1 MSFERESKW
10 RISGRMSVCQSIL
23 GAKLMMIDFTKMH
36 GAGNDFVV
44 IDAVR
49 KAVSLSSEQIQTI
62 ANRHTGVGCDQV
74 LVIEPPKRG
83 DADFEYK
90 IFNADGSSAGQCGNG
105 ARCVGRFIHEQGL
118 SPKQEITLQVG
129 DCLRHLSLS
138 KHFDVKAELGAPVF
152 DLAAIPYV
160 LPDGNEASSTDH
172 ELKLGSVT
180 VNAGILSMGNPHA
193 VIVVDDCAATP
204 VEKIGPM
211 IQALAIF
218 PDSVNVGF
226 MEIKSRDAIA
236 LRVFER
242 GVGET
247 LACGSGACA
256 AVVHGIKLGLLSPE
270 VTVDLPGGKLTVSW
284 TGGQDAVWLSGPAE
298 TVFQG
303 KVNLR

>member
-1 MSFERESKW
+1 
-10 RISGRMSVCQSIL
+10 
-23 GAKLMMIDFTKMH
+23 MMIDFTKMH

-49 KAVSLSSEQIQTI
+49 KAVNLSSKHIQTI
-62 ANRHTGVGCDQV
+62 ADRHTGVGCDQV

-105 ARCVGRFIHEQGL
+105 ARCVGRFIREQGL

-129 DCLRHLSLS
+129 DCLRRLSLS
-138 KHFDVKAELGAPVF
+138 KNFDVRAELGAPVF
-152 DLAAIPYV
+152 DLATVPYV
-160 LPDGNEASSTDH
+160 LPDGNESSSTEH

-180 VNAGILSMGNPHA
+180 LNAGVLSMGNPHA
-193 VIVVDDCAATP
+193 VIIVDDCAATP
-204 VEKIGPM
+204 VEKIGSM
-211 IQALAIF
+211 IQALDVF

-226 MEIKSRDAIA
+226 MEIKSRDSVA

-270 VTVDLPGGKLTVSW
+270 VTVDLPGGKLSVSW
-284 TGGQDAVWLSGPAE
+284 TGGNDAVWLAGPAE

>member
-1 MSFERESKW
+1 
-10 RISGRMSVCQSIL
+10 
-23 GAKLMMIDFTKMH
+23 MMIDFTKMH

-49 KAVSLSSEQIQTI
+49 KAVSLSPEQIQTI

-105 ARCVGRFIHEQGL
+105 ARCVGRFIREQGL
-118 SPKQEITLQVG
+118 SPKQEITLEVG
-129 DCLRHLSLS
+129 DCIRRLSLS
-138 KHFDVKAELGAPVF
+138 QHLDVKAELGAPVF
-152 DLAAIPYV
+152 DLAAVPFVI
-160 LPDGNEASSTDH
+160 PDGNVASSTKH

-180 VNAGILSMGNPHA
+180 LNAGILSMGNPHA
-193 VIVVDDCAATP
+193 VILVDDCAATP
-204 VEKIGPM
+204 VSKIGPM
-211 IQALAIF
+211 IQALDVF

-242 GVGET
+242 GTGET

-270 VTVDLPGGKLTVSW
+270 VTVDLPGGKLVVSW
-284 TGGQDAVWLSGPAE
+284 TGDKDAVWLSGPAE

>member
-1 MSFERESKW
+1 
-10 RISGRMSVCQSIL
+10 
-23 GAKLMMIDFTKMH
+23 MMIDFTKMH

-49 KAVSLSSEQIQTI
+49 KAVSLSSEHIQTI
-62 ANRHTGVGCDQV
+62 ADRHTGVGCDQV

-105 ARCVGRFIHEQGL
+105 ARCVGRFIREQGL
-118 SPKQEITLQVG
+118 SPKQEIKLQVG
-129 DCLRHLSLS
+129 DCLRRLSLS
-138 KHFDVKAELGAPVF
+138 KNIDVKAELGAPVF
-152 DLAAIPYV
+152 DLSAVPYV
-160 LPDGNEASSTDH
+160 LPDGNEDSSTEH
-172 ELKLGSVT
+172 ELTLGGVT

-204 VEKIGPM
+204 VERIGPM
-211 IQALAIF
+211 IQALDIF

-256 AVVHGIKLGLLSPE
+256 AVVHGIMLGLLAPE
-270 VTVDLPGGKLTVSW
+270 VTVDLPGGKLVVSW
-284 TGGQDAVWLSGPAE
+284 AGEGNAVTSRQQ
-298 TVFQG
+298 V
-303 KVNLR
+303 R

>member
-1 MSFERESKW
+1 
-10 RISGRMSVCQSIL
+10 
-23 GAKLMMIDFTKMH
+23 MMIDFTKMH

-44 IDAVR
+44 IDAVT
-49 KAVSLSSEQIQTI
+49 KAIRLSSEQIQTI

-90 IFNADGSSAGQCGNG
+90 IFNADGSTAGQCGNG
-105 ARCVGRFIHEQGL
+105 ARCVGRFIREQGL

-138 KHFDVKAELGAPVF
+138 KHFDVKAELGEPVF
-152 DLAAIPYV
+152 DFAAVPYV
-160 LPDGNEASSTDH
+160 LPDGYEASSTEH

-204 VEKIGPM
+204 IEKIGPM
-211 IQALAIF
+211 IQALDVF
-218 PDSVNVGF
+218 PSSVNVGF

-242 GVGET
+242 GIGET

-256 AVVHGIKLGLLSPE
+256 AVVHGIRLGLLSPK
-270 VTVDLPGGKLTVSW
+270 VTVDLPGGKLIVSW

>member
-1 MSFERESKW
+1 
-10 RISGRMSVCQSIL
+10 
-23 GAKLMMIDFTKMH
+23 MMIDFTKMH

-49 KAVSLSSEQIQTI
+49 KAVSLSSKHIQTI
-62 ANRHTGVGCDQV
+62 ADRHTGVGCDQV

-105 ARCVGRFIHEQGL
+105 ARCVGRFIREQGL

-129 DCLRHLSLS
+129 DCLRRLSLS
-138 KHFDVKAELGAPVF
+138 KNFDVRAELGAPVF
-152 DLAAIPYV
+152 DLATVPYV
-160 LPDGNEASSTDH
+160 LPDGNESSSTEH

-180 VNAGILSMGNPHA
+180 LNAGVLSMGNPHA
-193 VIVVDDCAATP
+193 VIIVDNCAATP
-204 VEKIGPM
+204 VEKIGSM
-211 IQALAIF
+211 IQALDVF

-226 MEIKSRDAIA
+226 MEIKSRDSVA

-284 TGGQDAVWLSGPAE
+284 TGGNDAVWLAGPAE

>member
-1 MSFERESKW
+1 
-10 RISGRMSVCQSIL
+10 
-23 GAKLMMIDFTKMH
+23 MMIDFTKMH

-49 KAVSLSSEQIQTI
+49 KAVSLSSEHIQTI
-62 ANRHTGVGCDQV
+62 ADRHTGIGCDQV

-105 ARCVGRFIHEQGL
+105 ARCVGRFIFEQGL
-118 SPKQEITLQVG
+118 SPKQEIKLQVG
-129 DCLRHLSLS
+129 DCLRRLSLS
-138 KHFDVKAELGAPVF
+138 KNIDVKAELGAPVF
-152 DLAAIPYV
+152 DLSAIPYV
-160 LPDGNEASSTDH
+160 LPDGNEDSSTEH
-172 ELKLGSVT
+172 ELKLGGVRVS
-180 VNAGILSMGNPHA
+180 AGILSMGNPHA

-204 VEKIGPM
+204 VERIGPM
-211 IQALAIF
+211 IQALDVF

-226 MEIKSRDAIA
+226 MEIKSRDAVT

-270 VTVDLPGGKLTVSW
+270 VTVDLPGGKLIVSW
-284 TGGQDAVWLSGPAE
+284 TGGKNAVWLAGPAE
-298 TVFQG
+298 TVFHG

>member
-1 MSFERESKW
+1 
-10 RISGRMSVCQSIL
+10 
-23 GAKLMMIDFTKMH
+23 MMIDFTKMH

-49 KAVSLSSEQIQTI
+49 KAVSLSSEHIQTI
-62 ANRHTGVGCDQV
+62 ADRHTGIGCDQV

-105 ARCVGRFIHEQGL
+105 ARCVGRFICEQGL
-118 SPKQEITLQVG
+118 SPKQEIKLQVG
-129 DCLRHLSLS
+129 DCLRRLSLS
-138 KHFDVKAELGAPVF
+138 KNIDVKAELGAPVF
-152 DLAAIPYV
+152 DLSAIPYV
-160 LPDGNEASSTDH
+160 LPDGNEDSSTEH
-172 ELKLGSVT
+172 ELKLGGVRVS
-180 VNAGILSMGNPHA
+180 AGILSMGNPHA

-204 VEKIGPM
+204 VERIGPM
-211 IQALAIF
+211 IQALDVF

-226 MEIKSRDAIA
+226 MEIKSRDAVT

-270 VTVDLPGGKLTVSW
+270 VTVDLPGGKLIVSW
-284 TGGQDAVWLSGPAE
+284 TGGKNAVWLAGPAE
-298 TVFQG
+298 TVFHG

>member
-1 MSFERESKW
+1 
-10 RISGRMSVCQSIL
+10 
-23 GAKLMMIDFTKMH
+23 MIIEFTKMH

-49 KAVSLSSEQIQTI
+49 KAVSLSSEHIQTI
-62 ANRHTGVGCDQV
+62 SNRHTGVGCDQV

-83 DADFEYK
+83 DADFEYT

-105 ARCVGRFIHEQGL
+105 ARCVGRFIREQGL
-118 SPKQEITLQVG
+118 SLKQEIILQVG
-129 DCLRHLSLS
+129 DSLRRLLLSNNL
-138 KHFDVKAELGAPVF
+138 DVKAELGTPVF
-152 DLAAIPYV
+152 DLAAIPYG
-160 LPDGNEASSTDH
+160 LPYSDEGSSTEH
-172 ELKLGSVT
+172 ELKLGGVT

-211 IQALAIF
+211 IQKLDVF

-226 MEIKSRDAIA
+226 MEIKTRDAVA

-242 GVGET
+242 GTGET

-256 AVVHGIKLGLLSPE
+256 AVVHGITLGLLSPE
-270 VTVDLPGGKLTVSW
+270 VTVDLPGGKLIVSW
-284 TGGQDAVWLSGPAE
+284 TGGNDTVWLAGPAK

>member
-1 MSFERESKW
+1 
-10 RISGRMSVCQSIL
+10 
-23 GAKLMMIDFTKMH
+23 MMIDFTKMH

-62 ANRHTGVGCDQV
+62 ANRRTGVGCDQV

-105 ARCVGRFIHEQGL
+105 ARCVGRFIREQGL
-118 SPKQEITLQVG
+118 SPKQEITLEVG

-138 KHFDVKAELGAPVF
+138 QHLDVKAELGAPVF
-152 DLAAIPYV
+152 DLAAVPFV
-160 LPDGNEASSTDH
+160 LPDGNVTSSTEH

-180 VNAGILSMGNPHA
+180 LNAGILSMGNPHA

-204 VEKIGPM
+204 VVKIGPM
-211 IQALAIF
+211 IQALDVF

-270 VTVDLPGGKLTVSW
+270 VTVDLPGGKLIVSW
-284 TGGQDAVWLSGPAE
+284 TGSKDAVWLSGPAE

>member
-1 MSFERESKW
+1 
-10 RISGRMSVCQSIL
+10 
-23 GAKLMMIDFTKMH
+23 MMIDFTKMH

-49 KAVSLSSEQIQTI
+49 KAVSLSSKHIQTI
-62 ANRHTGVGCDQV
+62 ADRHTGVGCDQV

-105 ARCVGRFIHEQGL
+105 ARCVGRFIREQGL

-129 DCLRHLSLS
+129 DCLRRLSLS
-138 KHFDVKAELGAPVF
+138 KNFDVRAELGVPVF
-152 DLAAIPYV
+152 DLAAVPYV
-160 LPDGNEASSTDH
+160 LPDGNESSSTEH

-180 VNAGILSMGNPHA
+180 LNAGVLSMGNPHA
-193 VIVVDDCAATP
+193 VIIVDDCAATP
-204 VEKIGPM
+204 VEKIGSM
-211 IQALAIF
+211 IQALDVF

-226 MEIKSRDAIA
+226 MEIKSRDSVA

-284 TGGQDAVWLSGPAE
+284 TGGNDAVWLAGPAE

>member
-1 MSFERESKW
+1 
-10 RISGRMSVCQSIL
+10 
-23 GAKLMMIDFTKMH
+23 MMIDFTKMH

-49 KAVSLSSEQIQTI
+49 KAISLSAEQIRTI

-105 ARCVGRFIHEQGL
+105 ARCVGRFIREQGL

-138 KHFDVKAELGAPVF
+138 KHFDVQAELGAPEF
-152 DLAAIPYV
+152 DLAAVPYV
-160 LPDGNEASSTDH
+160 LPDGNEASSTEH
-172 ELKLGSVT
+172 ELNLRSVT

-211 IQALAIF
+211 IQALDVF

-226 MEIKSRDAIA
+226 MEIKSHDAIA

>member
-1 MSFERESKW
+1 
-10 RISGRMSVCQSIL
+10 
-23 GAKLMMIDFTKMH
+23 MMVDFTKMH

-49 KAVSLSSEQIQTI
+49 KTVSLSSKHIQTI
-62 ANRHTGVGCDQV
+62 ADRHTGVGCDQV

-105 ARCVGRFIHEQGL
+105 ARCVGRFIREQGL

-129 DCLRHLSLS
+129 DCLRRLSLS
-138 KHFDVKAELGAPVF
+138 KNFDVRAELGAPVF
-152 DLAAIPYV
+152 DLATVPYV
-160 LPDGNEASSTDH
+160 LPDGNESSSTEH

-180 VNAGILSMGNPHA
+180 LNAGVLSMGNPHA
-193 VIVVDDCAATP
+193 VIIVDNCAATP
-204 VEKIGPM
+204 VEKIGSM
-211 IQALAIF
+211 IQALDVF

-226 MEIKSRDAIA
+226 MEIKSRDSVA

-242 GVGET
+242 GIGET

-284 TGGQDAVWLSGPAE
+284 TGGNDAVWLAGPAE